1 MTRSMLSAS
10 LYIIV
15 CSARNR
21 LRVRLR
27 RLREPRYLIGA
38 IVGAAYI
45 YFSFFARFRAS
56 RASNARRNARQT
68 QLPASMAALMASGP
82 ALAGLALMVVT
93 AASWVMPFNSGLLEF
108 SDAEVQFLF
117 PAPVSRRQL
126 LIHRMLRSQ
135 LGMLFSAIVIGLV
148 SGASLSGLSRLRISV
163 GAWILLLT
171 AKLYFTGV
179 TLARVRLG
187 SRDARS
193 RRVAWL
199 PIGVMTVALAVVGTT
214 LAREYLQA
222 PPAGP
227 REILLLVGRV
237 SQTGWSHVVLWPFM
251 AVARPL
257 FSVWPQPYLTALG
270 WAVVVMFAIAAW
282 VLKSDEAF
290 QEAVADV
297 AERRSQEPTKNG
309 APSYKVRSTGWA
321 LAPVGR
327 PEAAFAWKAAMQ
339 TLRMVDRRSLARVA
353 AMLATLT
360 IMAVSLG
367 RANGLASILGAFS
380 LVGTLFAIL
389 MAPQVLRI
397 DMRQDLRHLELLK
410 TWPVKA
416 STVVRGELLWPGA
429 LITAGA
435 WTMLAV
441 AMVLSGTILSDVSF
455 GLRMGGGA
463 ALAILAPALV
473 FSQLTIHNAVALMFP
488 AWVPL
493 GNQRPRGLDAMG
505 QRLILLGG
513 TWLLLILSAV
523 PGALAGGI
531 VWFALGRFIGPA
543 ALVPAAMVCTAI
555 VGLEV
560 LLATE
565 ALGPAYERLDMLAVE
580 PAE

>member
-1 MTRSMLSAS
+1 MLSAS

-21 LRVRLR
+21 LRVRLQ

-38 IVGAAYI
+38 IVGVAYF
-45 YFSFFARFRAS
+45 YFSFFARFRVS
-56 RASNARRNARQT
+56 RASTARRNARQA
-68 QLPASMAALMASGP
+68 QLPASVAALMASGP

-93 AASWVMPFNSGLLEF
+93 AASWIMPFESGLLEF
-108 SDAEVQFLF
+108 SDAEIQFLF

-126 LIHRMLRSQ
+126 LVYRMLRSQ
-135 LGMLFSAIVIGLV
+135 IGMLFGAVLV
-148 SGASLSGLSRLRISV
+148 GFVSPTGFTGLSRLRMSIATWV
-163 GAWILLLT
+163 LLVT
-171 AKLYFTGV
+171 GKIYFTGV
-179 TLARVRLG
+179 TLARVRLR

-193 RRVAWL
+193 RRIAWL
-199 PIGVMTVALAVVGTT
+199 PIGIMTVALAVVGT
-214 LAREYLQA
+214 AIVREYLQA
-222 PPAGP
+222 PPTGP
-227 REILLLVGRV
+227 GDALLLLGRV
-237 SQTGWSHVVLWPFM
+237 SLRGRPHIVLWPFM

-257 FSVWPQPYLTALG
+257 FSAWPQPYLAALA
-270 WAVVVMFAIAAW
+270 WAVLVLCAITAW

-290 QEAVADV
+290 QEAAADV
-297 AERRSQEPTKNG
+297 AERRSHEPTKNG
-309 APSYKVRSTGWA
+309 AASYTVRSTGWT
-321 LAPVGR
+321 LDPVGR
-327 PEAAFAWKAAMQ
+327 PEIAFAWKAAIQ
-339 TLRMVDRRSLARVA
+339 TLRMVDTRSLARVGA
-353 AMLATLT
+353 ILVTLT
-360 IMAVSLG
+360 VVAVSLG

-416 STVVRGELLWPGA
+416 SAVVRGQLLWPGA
-429 LITAGA
+429 LMTVGA

-441 AMVLSGTILSDVSF
+441 AMCLSGTILTKVTF
-455 GLRMGGGA
+455 GWRMGGGT
-463 ALAILAPALV
+463 ALAILAPSLV

-505 QRLILLGG
+505 QRLIMLGG

-531 VWFALGRFIGPA
+531 VWFALGQFIGPA
-543 ALVPAAMVCTAI
+543 ALVPAAVVCTVI

-580 PAE
+580 RAE

>member
-1 MTRSMLSAS
+1 MFSAS

-45 YFSFFARFRAS
+45 YFSFFARFRMS
-56 RASNARRNARQT
+56 RASTARRSGRPT
-68 QLPASMAALMASGP
+68 PLPASMAALMASGP
-82 ALAGLALMVVT
+82 AFTGLVLMVVT
-93 AASWVMPFNSGLLEF
+93 AVSWIMPFDSGLLEF
-108 SDAEVQFLF
+108 SDAEIQFLF
-117 PAPVSRRQL
+117 PAPVSRRGL

-135 LGMLFSAIVIGLV
+135 IGMLFGAVIIGF
-148 SGASLSGLSRLRISV
+148 ASPTSLAGFSRLRISV
-163 GAWILLLT
+163 GAWVLLVT
-171 AKLYFTGV
+171 GKIYFTGV
-179 TLARVRLG
+179 TLARARLR

-193 RRVAWL
+193 RRAAWL
-199 PIGVMTVALAVVGTT
+199 PIGVMTIALAVVGTAI
-214 LAREYLQA
+214 ARGYLQA
-222 PPAGP
+222 PPNG
-227 REILLLVGRV
+227 RGELLLLLGRV
-237 SQTGWSHVVLWPFM
+237 SLAGWTHIVLWPFM

-257 FSVWPQPYLTALG
+257 FSAWPQPYLTALA
-270 WAVVVMFAIAAW
+270 WSLVVMFAIAAW

-290 QEAVADV
+290 QEAVADM
-297 AERRSQEPTKNG
+297 AERRSQKPAKG
-309 APSYKVRSTGWA
+309 ASSYKVRSTGWT
-321 LAPVGR
+321 LAPIGR
-327 PEAAFAWKAAMQ
+327 PETAFAWKAAMQ
-339 TLRMVDRRSLARVA
+339 TLRMVGKRTLARVA
-353 AMLATLT
+353 AILFALT
-360 IMAVSLG
+360 MVAAGLG
-367 RANGLASILGAFS
+367 RARGLASMLGAFS
-380 LVGTLFAIL
+380 LAGTLFAIL
-389 MAPQVLRI
+389 LAPQVLRI

-416 STVVRGELLWPGA
+416 SAVVRGQLLWPGV

-441 AMVLSGTILSDVSF
+441 AMFLSGTILSKVSF

-505 QRLILLGG
+505 QRLIMLGG

-543 ALVPAAMVCTAI
+543 ALVPAAVVCTVI
-555 VGLEV
+555 VGVEV

-565 ALGPAYERLDMLAVE
+565 AIGPAYERLDVMAVE
-580 PAE
+580 RAE

>member
-1 MTRSMLSAS
+1 MLGAS

-21 LRVRLR
+21 VRVRLR

-45 YFSFFARFRAS
+45 YFSFFARFRVS
-56 RASNARRNARQT
+56 RASAARRGARQA
-68 QLPASMAALMASGP
+68 QLPASVAALMASGP

-93 AASWVMPFNSGLLEF
+93 AVSWIMPFDSGLLEC
-108 SDAEVQFLF
+108 SDAEIQFLF

-135 LGMLFSAIVIGLV
+135 LGMLFGAVIIGL
-148 SGASLSGLSRLRISV
+148 ASPSALGFSRLRIAV
-163 GAWILLLT
+163 GAWVLLVT
-171 AKLYFTGV
+171 GKIYFTGI

-187 SRDARS
+187 SRDGRS

-199 PIGVMTVALAVVGTT
+199 PIGVMTLALAVVGTA
-214 LAREYLQA
+214 LAREYLLA
-222 PPAGP
+222 PPTGP
-227 REILLLVGRV
+227 GEMLRLVGRV
-237 SQTGWSHVVLWPFM
+237 SLTGWTHIVLWPFM

-257 FSVWPQPYLTALG
+257 FSAWPQPYLTALT
-270 WAVVVMFAIAAW
+270 WSVVVMFAIAAW

-290 QEAVADV
+290 HEAAAVV
-297 AERRSQEPTKNG
+297 AERRSQEPTTNG
-309 APSYKVRSTGWA
+309 ARSYNARSSGWT
-321 LAPVGR
+321 LAPIGR
-327 PEAAFAWKAAMQ
+327 PETAFAWKAAMQ
-339 TLRMVDRRSLARVA
+339 TLRTVDTRSLARIAAILVSLTIVA
-353 AMLATLT
+353 A
-360 IMAVSLG
+360 SLG
-367 RANGLASILGAFS
+367 RANGLASMVGAFS
-380 LVGTLFAIL
+380 LAGTLFAIL

-416 STVVRGELLWPGA
+416 SAVVRGQLLWPGA

-441 AMVLSGTILSDVSF
+441 AMLLSGTTLTKVSL
-455 GLRMGGGA
+455 GWRMSGGV
-463 ALAILAPALV
+463 ALAILAPPLV

-505 QRLILLGG
+505 QRLIMLGG

-523 PGALAGGI
+523 PGALAGGV

-543 ALVPAAMVCTAI
+543 ALVPAAVVCTVI

-560 LLATE
+560 LAATE

-580 PAE
+580 RAE